1 MRRAARGRQ
10 AESLRA
16 GDHETDRHA
25 WLRRR
30 PAWHAAFGGLAV
42 LTVAL
47 VVVDDAVGPA
57 ARLSATGLTAALCLW
72 YAVLGPRG
80 IRQRPAW
87 AGPVYVVGAIGLTVG
102 LFATAPVGSLMLFA
116 LYPHIWLMLS
126 TRHAIAATVVVVAAV
141 TSVAVARAGLN
152 AATLAGWIVVGG
164 VTLVVGL
171 LLGLWIMTIIEQ
183 SNRRADLVA
192 ELAATRAELAV
203 VSREAGVVAERE
215 RLAHEIHDT
224 LAQGFTSVLLLLEA
238 VESSVETDLPAAV
251 RYLRRAQETARDN
264 LAEARALV
272 AALTPPDLTSTSLPE
287 ALRRIVD
294 RAGPPAVLVVAGTP
308 RGLPTEQE
316 VALLRTTQE
325 ALTNV
330 RRHADATRVEV
341 HLDYAPDTV
350 SLRVCDD
357 GRGFDPDSAGSGYGL
372 AGMRARAGRVGGAV
386 TVAAAP
392 GRGVTVR
399 FDLPASGG

>member
-1 MRRAARGRQ
+1 
-10 AESLRA
+10 LRE
-16 GDHETDRHA
+16 GNGTDGHA
-25 WLRRR
+25 WQRLR
-30 PAWHAAFGGLAV
+30 PAWHAAFGGLAALTLV
-42 LTVAL
+42 LVS
-47 VVVDDAVGPA
+47 VDDGLGPGARRA
-57 ARLSATGLTAALCLW
+57 AYGLIGALCLW
-72 YAVLGPRG
+72 YAILGPRG

-87 AGPVYVVGAIGLTVG
+87 AGPAYVVGAIGLTVG
-102 LFATAPVGSLMLFA
+102 LFATTPVGSLMLFA
-116 LYPHIWLMLS
+116 LYPHVWLMLS
-126 TRHAIAATVVVVAAV
+126 TGRAIVATVVVVAAV
-141 TSVAVARAGLN
+141 TSVAVAREGMD
-152 AATLAGWIVVGG
+152 AATLAVWIVVGA

-183 SNRRADLVA
+183 STRRADLVA

-203 VSREAGVVAERE
+203 VSREAGVMAERE

-238 VESSVETDLPAAV
+238 VESSVESDLPMAV

-272 AALTPPDLTSTSLPE
+272 AALAPPDLTSTSLPE

-294 RAGPPAVLVVAGTP
+294 RAGAATGPRAILTVAGTP

-341 HLDYAPDTV
+341 DLAYGPDAVT
-350 SLRVCDD
+350 LRVRDD
-357 GRGFDPDSAGSGYGL
+357 GRGFDPDAPGPGYGL
-372 AGMRARAGRVGGAV
+372 PGMRARAVRVGGV
-386 TVAAAP
+386 VSVAAAP
-392 GRGVTVR
+392 GTGVTVR
-399 FDLPASGG
+399 FDLPTS